1 MKNSVII
8 LCFFAAGVL
17 AGIFCKLPLVMVE
30 SDISTYVLYILMF
43 FVGVGIGGDNKLFKV
58 LKSVNIKIFLVPLC
72 VIAGSLSGA
81 AIISLVMSDIPVR
94 EAMAIGSGFGYYS
107 LSSIY
112 ITELRGETLGT
123 IALLSNIM
131 RETFT
136 LIAAPLLVRYFGRT
150 APIAAGGATAMDTT
164 LPVITLYAGKD
175 YAIFALFSG
184 IVLTLMVPVLI
195 TVILG

>member
-1 MKNSVII
+1 MKNSLII
-8 LCFFAAGVL
+8 VCFFIFGVVIGL
-17 AGIFCKLPLVMVE
+17 FGKLPAHVAQ
-30 SDISTYVLYILMF
+30 SDISTYVLYLLMF
-43 FVGVGIGGDNKLFKV
+43 LVGISIGGDGTVFSVLRKV
-58 LKSVNIKIFLVPLC
+58 NFRILLVPLS
-72 VIAGSLSGA
+72 VVAGSLAGA
-81 AIISLVMSDIPVR
+81 ALASLIIYDIPVR
-94 EAMAIGSGFGYYS
+94 DAMAVGSGFGYYS

-131 RETFT
+131 REIFT

-164 LPVITLYAGKD
+164 LPVITLYSGRE
-175 YAIFALFSG
+175 YAIFAVFSG
-184 IVLTLMVPVLI
+184 IVLTIAVPVLI